1 MDISNLIDKIWKNLF
16 EKIKKLTGQVDF
28 EKGTLQEQIDGKAP
42 TEHTHDSLYFRKEEV
57 SKKLDG
63 KLDSTLK
70 GISNG
75 LAELDSNGLVPSN
88 QLPSFVDDVLEGT
101 ASGTSV
107 DEKTNAI
114 SATGFILKGQS
125 KACTPESGKIYLDVN
140 TNIQYR
146 WSGSVFIST
155 GSFLALGET
164 SETAFRGDFGKTA
177 YEHSQATGNPH
188 GTTKANIGLSNVPNV
203 ATNDQTPTFSTA
215 AERVN
220 IKSGEKISVLF
231 GKISKFFTD
240 LKTVAFT
247 GSYTDLSNKPT
258 IPAAVSV
265 KGNAETAYRTGEVN
279 LTPANIGA
287 LATNGDSKACKTTF
301 TTNDVADA
309 NATSWTAVSALTS
322 GLTHAVIFQRMSQMF
337 KNVRYLYKV
346 LGTTDISKIGNGT
359 VKGAIS
365 TLSQN
370 KAANEVVSDVW
381 SSSTT
386 YAAGSYCIYNNVLWK
401 CLVQHS
407 NQTPA
412 KGTYWTQV
420 SVDSELTA
428 LNGNL
433 GNLIIDK
440 LYPVGSIYLETTNTN
455 PSTKLG
461 GTWASYGT
469 SDSYLRLGGNSSGG
483 SNSVTLNADN
493 IPSLSTNETG
503 SHQHTFWWQGAHSH
517 YYATTP
523 GGTQTN
529 SYETGNNAY
538 LQTGSTGKDTHE
550 TTITVSGST
559 SGDGAHSHTITN
571 NNQQPININPKYVQ
585 VYAWKRIA

>member
-1 MDISNLIDKIWKNLF
+1 MDISNLIENVWKNLF
-16 EKIKKLTGQVDF
+16 KKIKKLTGQVDLN
-28 EKGTLQEQIDGKAP
+28 KGTLQEQIDGKAQNN
-42 TEHTHDSLYFRKEEV
+42 HNHDTLYFRKDEI

-70 GISNG
+70 GTSNG
-75 LAELDSNGLVPSN
+75 LAELDSNGLVLSN
-88 QLPSFVDDVLEGT
+88 QLPSFVDDVLEGA

-107 DEKTNAI
+107 DTKTNAI

-177 YEHSQATGNPH
+177 YEHSQKTGNPH
-188 GTTKANIGLSNVPNV
+188 RTTKTDVGLSNVPNV
-203 ATNDQTPTFSTA
+203 TTNDQTPTFSTA
-215 AERVN
+215 TERAN
-220 IKSGEKISVLF
+220 IKSGEKLSVLF
-231 GKISKFFTD
+231 GKICKFFTD
-240 LKTVAFT
+240 IKTVAFT

-258 IPAAVSV
+258 IPDAVSV
-265 KGNAETAYRTGEVN
+265 KGNAETAYRTGAVN
-279 LTPANIGA
+279 LTPADLGA
-287 LATNGDSKACKTTF
+287 LAKNGDSKDCKTTF
-301 TTNDVADA
+301 TSNDVADA
-309 NATSWTAVSALTS
+309 NATSWTAVAALTS
-322 GLTHAVIFQRMSQMF
+322 GLTHTVLFQRVSQMF

-381 SSSTT
+381 SSSET
-386 YAAGSYCIYNNVLWK
+386 YAAGAYCIYNNALWK

-407 NQTPA
+407 NQKPVE
-412 KGTYWTQV
+412 GTYWTQV

-433 GNLIIDK
+433 ANYQPKGNYASSSHTHTKSQITDF
-440 LYPVGSIYLETTNTN
+440 PSIPSNTN
-455 PSTKLG
+455 QLTNG
-461 GTWASYGT
+461 AGFV
-469 SDSYLRLGGNSSGG
+469 NSSGAINAVYGKIHLEYKTFRNVNVNNG
-483 SNSVTLNADN
+483 SGPYYSNDISLGTDCIFFFTLQLADYSTARCGAFSIAHHQN
-493 IPSLSTNETG
+493 ID
-503 SHQHTFWWQGAHSH
+503 TFYVVAQ
-517 YYATTP
+517 
-523 GGTQTN
+523 
-529 SYETGNNAY
+529 NNGIIDY
-538 LQTGSTGKDTHE
+538 LQVM
-550 TTITVSGST
+550 I
-559 SGDGAHSHTITN
+559 
-571 NNQQPININPKYVQ
+571 
-585 VYAWKRIA
+585 VYWK